1 MTEATTMQEW
11 TCEDARQQLNR
22 LRSTM
27 SEIVARAE
35 QAGEAG
41 GGATLAQLDELRVE
55 EASLLAWMS
64 QNGCDEVKQTRM
76 ETVNEI
82 TIHAQ
87 DDRKNIPPFKAP
99 EDGFAARSLWVFLVE
114 NLREGYEIELEIPGD
129 SLQLSRTS
137 GAPLPEELYRAIM
150 RGDVISNEQQSAGG
164 EGPPSTRP

>member
-1 MTEATTMQEW
+1 MQEW

-35 QAGEAG
+35 QADGAG

-64 QNGCDEVKQTRM
+64 QNGCDEVEPTRM

-82 TIHAQ
+82 TIHAL

-99 EDGFAARSLWVFLVE
+99 EDGFAARALWVFLVE
-114 NLREGYEIELEIPGD
+114 NLREGSVVELEIPGD
-129 SLQLSRTS
+129 SLQLSRPS

-150 RGDVISNEQQSAGG
+150 RGDVISDDQQ
-164 EGPPSTRP
+164 